1 MLKNKKHS
9 KNFSRPIVLISIIG
23 VMLGVSVMV
32 VTISIATGFQNR
44 IKDKL
49 LSFGNHIQIESMFQS
64 NNNETSPI
72 ITLNESFTNLYNS
85 QEIYTI
91 QKYAYKSAIIQS
103 KKKPSG
109 SVNELEGVIFKGMEN
124 FQENS
129 FFNDYLVEGKYPNK
143 SKKINDTIVIS
154 KEIGKKLN
162 LTINDKVSAF
172 FVSDGKPKQR
182 NLTIGGIYETGL
194 NKIDSKFIFID
205 LKYLQKINKWGKQ
218 LKVSFSFKKDSS
230 IIEFNADNFSKNGK
244 MIFDWGDNEIVA
256 NNKFEIPT
264 NIDTQIN
271 LIGFEVDNFEQ
282 NSILSI
288 ADTLIISFTSI
299 NKDITFSNVLGS
311 EQYYTGGLEIYTKGE
326 KKRSLIKN
334 QLKLDFGPEFKITTI
349 EEQHQEIFSWLNL
362 IYQNVY
368 IILGLMIAVAVINM
382 SCALLVLIVEKTK
395 MIGILKA
402 LGMKNISLMKIFVS
416 HGGILLLY
424 GFLAGNSLAI
434 LIIQMQNKYEFLK
447 LSQENY
453 YLDAVPMDY
462 PISTIIVLNFG
473 AFIFCL
479 ITMIIPSIISSKTS
493 PVKAINS
500 EI

>member
-9 KNFSRPIVLISIIG
+9 NNFSRPIVLISIMG

-44 IKDKL
+44 IKHKL
-49 LSFGNHIQIESMFQS
+49 LSFGNHVQIESMFQS

-85 QEIYTI
+85 QDIYKI

-103 KKKPSG
+103 KRKSN
-109 SVNELEGVIFKGMEN
+109 SSFNELEGVIFKGLEN
-124 FQENS
+124 FKKNS
-129 FFNDYLVEGKYPNK
+129 FFNEHLVEGKFPHW

-162 LTINDKVSAF
+162 LKINDKISAF
-172 FVSDGKPKQR
+172 FISDGKPKQR

-205 LKYLQKINKWGKQ
+205 LKYLQKINKWGIQ

-244 MIFDWGDNEIVA
+244 MIFDWGDNGIVS
-256 NNKFEIPT
+256 NNQFEIRT

-271 LIGFEVDNFEQ
+271 LIGYEVDNLEQ

-288 ADTLIISFTSI
+288 ADTLIISFEST
-299 NKDITFSNVLGS
+299 NKDITFSNILGS

-402 LGMKNISLMKIFVS
+402 LGMKNISIMKIFVS

-434 LIIQMQNKYEFLK
+434 LIIQMQNRYEFLK

-462 PISTIIVLNFG
+462 PLSTIIILNFG

-479 ITMIIPSIISSKTS
+479 ITMVIPSIISSKTS

>member
-9 KNFSRPIVLISIIG
+9 NNFSRPIVLISIMG

-44 IKDKL
+44 IKHKL
-49 LSFGNHIQIESMFQS
+49 LSFGNHVQIESMFQS

-85 QEIYTI
+85 QDILKI

-103 KKKPSG
+103 KRKS
-109 SVNELEGVIFKGMEN
+109 SSSFNELEGVIFKGIEN
-124 FQENS
+124 FKKNS
-129 FFNDYLVEGKYPNK
+129 FFNEHLVEGKFPHW

-162 LTINDKVSAF
+162 LKINDKISAF

-205 LKYLQKINKWGKQ
+205 LKYLQKINKWGIQ

-244 MIFDWGDNEIVA
+244 MIFDWGDNEIVS
-256 NNKFEIPT
+256 NNQFEIRT

-271 LIGFEVDNFEQ
+271 LIGYEVDNFEQ

-288 ADTLIISFTSI
+288 ADTLIISFEST
-299 NKDITFSNVLGS
+299 NKDITFSNILGS

-402 LGMKNISLMKIFVS
+402 LGMKNISIMKIFVS

-434 LIIQMQNKYEFLK
+434 LIIQMQNRYEFLK

-462 PISTIIVLNFG
+462 PISTIIILNFG
-473 AFIFCL
+473 TFIFCL

>member
-1 MLKNKKHS
+1 MLKNKKRS

-23 VMLGVSVMV
+23 VMLGVCVMV
-32 VTISIATGFQNR
+32 VTISIADGFQNR
-44 IKDKL
+44 IKHKL

-85 QEIYTI
+85 QDIYKI

-103 KKKPSG
+103 KRKPSA
-109 SVNELEGVIFKGMEN
+109 SINELEGVIFKGIEN
-124 FQENS
+124 FNRNS
-129 FFNDYLVEGKYPNK
+129 FFNEFIVKGKYPTC

-154 KEIGKKLN
+154 KELGKKLN
-162 LTINDKVSAF
+162 LKINDKVSAF
-172 FVSDGKPKQR
+172 FISDGKPKQR

-194 NKIDSKFIFID
+194 NKIDSKFIFTD
-205 LKYLQKINKWGKQ
+205 LKYLQKINKWGMQ
-218 LKVSFSFKKDSS
+218 LKVSSLFKEDSS
-230 IIEFNADNFSKNGK
+230 IIEFKVDNFSKNGK
-244 MIFDWGDNEIVA
+244 MIFDWGNNKIVA
-256 NNKFEIPT
+256 NNQFEIPT
-264 NIDTQIN
+264 NVDTQIN
-271 LIGFEVDNFEQ
+271 LIGYEVDNLEQ
-282 NSILSI
+282 NSLLSI
-288 ADTLIISFTSI
+288 ADTLIISFTSS
-299 NKDITFSNVLGS
+299 NKEITFSNSLGS
-311 EQYYTGGLEIYTKGE
+311 EQYYTGGLEIYTKE
-326 KKRSLIKN
+326 EERRSLIKN

-382 SCALLVLIVEKTK
+382 SCALLVLIVEKTR

-402 LGMKNISLMKIFVS
+402 IGMKNISLIKIFVT

-434 LIIQMQNKYEFLK
+434 IIIQLQNKFEFLK

-453 YLDAVPMDY
+453 YLNAVPMDY
-462 PISTIIVLNFG
+462 PLSTIIVLNFS

-479 ITMIIPSIISSKTS
+479 ATMILPSIISSKTS
-493 PVKAINS
+493 PVKAMNS

>member
-9 KNFSRPIVLISIIG
+9 NNFSRPIVLISIMG

-44 IKDKL
+44 IKHKL
-49 LSFGNHIQIESMFQS
+49 LSFGNHVQIESMFQS

-85 QEIYTI
+85 QDIHKI

-103 KKKPSG
+103 KRKSN
-109 SVNELEGVIFKGMEN
+109 SSFNELEGVIFKGIEN
-124 FQENS
+124 FKKNS
-129 FFNDYLVEGKYPNK
+129 FFNEHLVEGKFPHW

-162 LTINDKVSAF
+162 LKINDKISAF

-205 LKYLQKINKWGKQ
+205 LKYLQKINKWGIQ

-244 MIFDWGDNEIVA
+244 MIFDWGDNEIVS
-256 NNKFEIPT
+256 NNQFEIRT

-271 LIGFEVDNFEQ
+271 LIGYEVDNFEQ

-288 ADTLIISFTSI
+288 ADTLIISFEST
-299 NKDITFSNVLGS
+299 NKDITFSNILGS

-402 LGMKNISLMKIFVS
+402 LGMKNISIMKIFVS

-434 LIIQMQNKYEFLK
+434 LIIQMQNRYEFLK

-462 PISTIIVLNFG
+462 PISTIIILNFG

>member
-23 VMLGVSVMV
+23 VMLGVSVIV

-44 IKDKL
+44 IKQKL

-72 ITLNESFTNLYNS
+72 IILNESFTNLYNS
-85 QEIYTI
+85 KDIYKI
-91 QKYAYKSAIIQS
+91 RKYAYKSAIIQS
-103 KKKPSG
+103 KWKTSG
-109 SVNELEGVIFKGMEN
+109 SINELEGVIFKGMEH
-124 FQENS
+124 FQGNS
-129 FFNDYLVEGKYPNK
+129 FINDYLIEGKYPSK

-154 KEIGKKLN
+154 KEICKKLN
-162 LTINDKVSAF
+162 LSINDKVSAF

-205 LKYLQKINKWGKQ
+205 LKYLQKINNWGMQ
-218 LKVSFSFKKDSS
+218 LKVSSSFREDSS
-230 IIEFNADNFSKNGK
+230 IIKFNANNFSKNGK
-244 MIFDWGDNEIVA
+244 MIFDWGNNKIVA
-256 NNKFEIPT
+256 NNQFEIPT
-264 NIDTQIN
+264 NVDTQIN
-271 LIGFEVDNFEQ
+271 LIGYEVDNFEQ
-282 NSILSI
+282 KNLLSI
-288 ADTLIISFTSI
+288 SDTLIISFISN
-299 NKDITFSNVLGS
+299 NKEIKFSNRLGS
-311 EQYYTGGLEIYTKGE
+311 EQYYTGGLEIYTKDE
-326 KKRSLIKN
+326 EKRSVIKN

-349 EEQHQEIFSWLNL
+349 EEQNQEIFSWLNL

-395 MIGILKA
+395 MIGILKS
-402 LGMKNISLMKIFVS
+402 LGMKNISLIKIFVS
-416 HGGILLLY
+416 HGGILLFY

-434 LIIQMQNKYEFLK
+434 LIIQLQNKFEILK

-462 PISTIIVLNFG
+462 PLSTIIILNFS

-479 ITMIIPSIISSKTS
+479 ITMILPSTISSKTS

>member
-1 MLKNKKHS
+1 MLKNNKHS

-32 VTISIATGFQNR
+32 VTISVATGFQNR

-72 ITLNESFTNLYNS
+72 ITLNESFTNLYSS
-85 QEIYTI
+85 QDIHKT
-91 QKYAYKSAIIQS
+91 QKYAYKSAIIQPKRKS
-103 KKKPSG
+103 S
-109 SVNELEGVIFKGMEN
+109 SSNNELEGVIFKGLEN
-124 FQENS
+124 FKENT
-129 FFNDYLVEGKYPNK
+129 FFNEYLVEGKYPTY
-143 SKKINDTIVIS
+143 SKKINDTIIIS
-154 KEIGKKLN
+154 KKICKKLS
-162 LTINDKVSAF
+162 LKIHDKISAF

-194 NKIDSKFIFID
+194 NKIDSKFVFID
-205 LKYLQKINKWGKQ
+205 LKYLQKINKWGTK
-218 LKVSFSFKKDSS
+218 LKLSYSFKEDSS
-230 IIEFNADNFSKNGK
+230 IIEFSIDNSSKNGK
-244 MIFDWGDNEIVA
+244 MIFDWGDNTIISS
-256 NNKFEIPT
+256 NKFKIPT
-264 NIDTQIN
+264 NINAQIN
-271 LIGFEVDNFEQ
+271 LIGYEVDNFEQ
-282 NSILSI
+282 NNLLSI
-288 ADTLIISFTSI
+288 ADTLIISFSSNNNEI
-299 NKDITFSNVLGS
+299 SLSNVAGS
-311 EQYYTGGLEIYTKGE
+311 EQYYTGGLEVYIKDE
-326 KKRSLIKN
+326 EKRSLIKN

-349 EEQHQEIFSWLNL
+349 DEQHQEIFSWLNL

-424 GFLAGNSLAI
+424 GFLAGNILAI

-453 YLDAVPMDY
+453 YLDAVPMDF
-462 PISTIIVLNFG
+462 PLSTIIVLNLSV
-473 AFIFCL
+473 FIFCL
-479 ITMIIPSIISSKTS
+479 MTMILPSIISSKTS

>member
-1 MLKNKKHS
+1 MLKNKRHS
-9 KNFSRPIVLISIIG
+9 KSFSRPIVLISIIG

-32 VTISIATGFQNR
+32 LTISIATGFQNR
-44 IKDKL
+44 IKHKL

-85 QEIYTI
+85 KDIYKI

-103 KKKPSG
+103 KRKSSG
-109 SVNELEGVIFKGMEN
+109 SINELEGVMFKGIEKFKGN
-124 FQENS
+124 F
-129 FFNDYLVEGKYPNK
+129 FFNEYLINGKCPTW

-162 LTINDKVSAF
+162 LKINNKISAF

-182 NLTIGGIYETGL
+182 NLIIGGIYETGL

-205 LKYLQKINKWGKQ
+205 LKYLQKINKWGIQ
-218 LKVSFSFKKDSS
+218 LKVSSLFREDSS

-244 MIFDWGDNEIVA
+244 MIFDWGNNKIVA
-256 NNKFEIPT
+256 NNQFEIPT
-264 NIDTQIN
+264 NVDTQIN
-271 LIGFEVDNFEQ
+271 LIGYEVDNFEQ
-282 NSILSI
+282 NNLLSI
-288 ADTLIISFTSI
+288 TDTLIISFKSR
-299 NKDITFSNVLGS
+299 NKEITYRNKLGS
-311 EQYYTGGLEIYTKGE
+311 EQYYTGGLEIYTKSE
-326 KKRSLIKN
+326 EKRSLIKN

-402 LGMKNISLMKIFVS
+402 LGMKNFSLIKIFVS

-424 GFLAGNSLAI
+424 GFLAGNILAI
-434 LIIQMQNKYEFLK
+434 FIIQMQNKFEFLK

-453 YLDAVPMDY
+453 YLNAVPMDY
-462 PISTIIVLNFG
+462 PLSTIVILNFS

-479 ITMIIPSIISSKTS
+479 TTMIIPSIISTKTS
-493 PVKAINS
+493 PVKAISS

>member
-9 KNFSRPIVLISIIG
+9 KNFSRPIVLISIVG

-32 VTISIATGFQNR
+32 VTISIATGFQNK

-72 ITLNESFTNLYNS
+72 ITLNESFSNLYNS
-85 QEIYTI
+85 KDIYKV

-103 KKKPSG
+103 KRKSN
-109 SVNELEGVIFKGMEN
+109 SAINELEGVIFKGLED
-124 FQENS
+124 FKDNS
-129 FFNDYLVEGKYPNK
+129 FFNEYLVRGKCPTW
-143 SKKINDTIVIS
+143 SQSINDTVIIS
-154 KEIGKKLN
+154 NEIYKKLS
-162 LTINDKVSAF
+162 LEINDKISAF
-172 FVSDGKPKQR
+172 FVTDGNPKQR
-182 NLTIGGIYETGL
+182 NLIIGGVYETGL
-194 NKIDSKFIFID
+194 NKIDSRFIFID
-205 LKYLQKINKWGKQ
+205 LKYLQKINKWGNK
-218 LKVSFSFKKDSS
+218 LMVSSVFKEDST
-230 IIEFNADNFSKNGK
+230 IIEFNANNFSKNGK
-244 MIFDWGDNEIVA
+244 MIFDWGDNKIVS
-256 NNKFEIPT
+256 NNKLEIPT
-264 NIDTQIN
+264 NVDTQLN
-271 LIGFEVDNFEQ
+271 LIGYEVDNFDQ
-282 NSILSI
+282 NNLISIE
-288 ADTLIISFTSI
+288 DTLIISFTSNN
-299 NKDITFSNVLGS
+299 NKITFSNIEGS
-311 EQYYTGGLEIYTKGE
+311 EQYYTGGLEIFIKDEG
-326 KKRSLIKN
+326 KRSLIKD

-349 EEQHQEIFSWLNL
+349 DEQHQEIFSWLTL

-402 LGMKNISLMKIFVS
+402 LGMKNISIIKIFVS

-434 LIIQMQNKYEFLK
+434 LIIQMQNKFEFLK

-462 PISTIIVLNFG
+462 PITTIFVLNLS

-479 ITMIIPSIISSKTS
+479 ATMIIPSIISSKTS

>member
-72 ITLNESFTNLYNS
+72 ITLNESFTKLYNS
-85 QEIYTI
+85 QDIHTI

-109 SVNELEGVIFKGMEN
+109 SINELEGVIFKGMEN
-124 FQENS
+124 FQENL
-129 FFNDYLVEGKYPNK
+129 FFKDYLVEGKYPNK

-154 KEIGKKLN
+154 KEIAKKLN

-205 LKYLQKINKWGKQ
+205 LKYLQRINKWGMQ
-218 LKVSFSFKKDSS
+218 LKVSSSFREDSS
-230 IIEFNADNFSKNGK
+230 IVEFNADNFSKNGK
-244 MIFDWGDNEIVA
+244 MIFDWGNNKIVA
-256 NNKFEIPT
+256 NNQFEIPT
-264 NIDTQIN
+264 DVDTQIN
-271 LIGFEVDNFEQ
+271 LIGYEVDNFEQ
-282 NSILSI
+282 NNLLSI
-288 ADTLIISFTSI
+288 ADTLIIYFVSS
-299 NKDITFSNVLGS
+299 NKEIKFSNLLGS
-311 EQYYTGGLEIYTKGE
+311 EQYYTGGLEIFTSDE
-326 KKRSLIKN
+326 KKRNLIKN

-349 EEQHQEIFSWLNL
+349 EEEHQEIFSWLNL

-402 LGMKNISLMKIFVS
+402 LGMKNISLIKIFVT
-416 HGGILLLY
+416 HGGILLFY

-434 LIIQMQNKYEFLK
+434 LIIQLQNKFKFLK

-453 YLDAVPMDY
+453 YLDSVPMDY
-462 PISTIIVLNFG
+462 PLSTIIILNFS

-479 ITMIIPSIISSKTS
+479 ITMILPSIISSKTS

>member
-85 QEIYTI
+85 KDIFKI

-103 KKKPSG
+103 KRKTSG
-109 SVNELEGVIFKGMEN
+109 SINELEGVIFKGIEY
-124 FQENS
+124 FQGNS
-129 FFNDYLVEGKYPNK
+129 FFNAYLVEGKYPSK

-154 KEIGKKLN
+154 KEICKKLN
-162 LTINDKVSAF
+162 LKINDKVSAF

-205 LKYLQKINKWGKQ
+205 LKYLQKINKWGMQ
-218 LKVSFSFKKDSS
+218 LKVSYSFRDDSS

-244 MIFDWGDNEIVA
+244 MIFDWG
-256 NNKFEIPT
+256 NNKIVTDNQFEIPT
-264 NIDTQIN
+264 NVDTQIN
-271 LIGFEVDNFEQ
+271 LIGYEVDNFEQ
-282 NSILSI
+282 NNLLSI
-288 ADTLIISFTSI
+288 ADTLIISFTSR
-299 NKDITFSNVLGS
+299 NKEIKFSNSLGS
-311 EQYYTGGLEIYTKGE
+311 EQYYTGGLEIYTKDEE
-326 KKRSLIKN
+326 KKSVIKD

-402 LGMKNISLMKIFVS
+402 LGMKNISLIKIFVS
-416 HGGILLLY
+416 HGGILLFY

-434 LIIQMQNKYEFLK
+434 LIIELQNKFEFLK

-462 PISTIIVLNFG
+462 PLSTIIILNFST
-473 AFIFCL
+473 FIFCL
-479 ITMIIPSIISSKTS
+479 ITMILPSIISSKTS

>member
-1 MLKNKKHS
+1 MEH
-9 KNFSRPIVLISIIG
+9 
-23 VMLGVSVMV
+23 
-32 VTISIATGFQNR
+32 FQ
-44 IKDKL
+44 
-49 LSFGNHIQIESMFQS
+49 G
-64 NNNETSPI
+64 
-72 ITLNESFTNLYNS
+72 
-85 QEIYTI
+85 
-91 QKYAYKSAIIQS
+91 
-103 KKKPSG
+103 
-109 SVNELEGVIFKGMEN
+109 
-124 FQENS
+124 NS
-129 FFNDYLVEGKYPNK
+129 FINDYLIEGKYPSK

-154 KEIGKKLN
+154 KEICKKLN

-205 LKYLQKINKWGKQ
+205 LKYLQKINKWGMQ
-218 LKVSFSFKKDSS
+218 LKVSSSFREDSS
-230 IIEFNADNFSKNGK
+230 IIEFNANNFSKNGK
-244 MIFDWGDNEIVA
+244 MIFDWGNNKIIA
-256 NNKFEIPT
+256 NNQFEIPT
-264 NIDTQIN
+264 NVDTQIN
-271 LIGFEVDNFEQ
+271 LIGYEVDNFEQ
-282 NSILSI
+282 KNLLSI
-288 ADTLIISFTSI
+288 SDTLIISFISN
-299 NKDITFSNVLGS
+299 NKEIKFSNRLGS
-311 EQYYTGGLEIYTKGE
+311 EQYYTGGLEIYTKDE
-326 KKRSLIKN
+326 EKRSVIKN

-349 EEQHQEIFSWLNL
+349 EEQNQEIFSWLNL

-395 MIGILKA
+395 MIGILKS
-402 LGMKNISLMKIFVS
+402 LGMKNISLIKIFVS
-416 HGGILLLY
+416 HGGILLFY

-434 LIIQMQNKYEFLK
+434 LIIQLQNKFEILK

-462 PISTIIVLNFG
+462 PLSTIIILNFS

-479 ITMIIPSIISSKTS
+479 ITMILPSIISSKTS

>member
-9 KNFSRPIVLISIIG
+9 NNFSRPIVLISIMG

-44 IKDKL
+44 IKHKL
-49 LSFGNHIQIESMFQS
+49 LSFGNHVQIESMFQS

-85 QEIYTI
+85 QDIYKI

-103 KKKPSG
+103 KRKSN
-109 SVNELEGVIFKGMEN
+109 SSFNELEGVIFKGIEN
-124 FQENS
+124 FKKNS
-129 FFNDYLVEGKYPNK
+129 FFNEHLVEGKFPHW
-143 SKKINDTIVIS
+143 SKKINDTIIIS

-162 LTINDKVSAF
+162 LKINDKISAF
-172 FVSDGKPKQR
+172 FISDGKPKQR

-205 LKYLQKINKWGKQ
+205 LKYLQKINKWGIQ

-244 MIFDWGDNEIVA
+244 MIFDWGDNGIVS
-256 NNKFEIPT
+256 NNQFEIRT

-271 LIGFEVDNFEQ
+271 LIGYEVDNLEQ

-288 ADTLIISFTSI
+288 ADTLIISFEST
-299 NKDITFSNVLGS
+299 NKDITFSNILGS

-402 LGMKNISLMKIFVS
+402 LGMKNISIMKIFVS

-434 LIIQMQNKYEFLK
+434 LIIQMQNRYEFLK

-462 PISTIIVLNFG
+462 PLSTIIILNFG

-479 ITMIIPSIISSKTS
+479 ITMVIPSIISSKTS

>member
-9 KNFSRPIVLISIIG
+9 NNFSRPIVLISIMG

-44 IKDKL
+44 IKHKL
-49 LSFGNHIQIESMFQS
+49 LSFGNHVQIESMFQS

-85 QEIYTI
+85 QDIHKI

-103 KKKPSG
+103 KRKSY
-109 SVNELEGVIFKGMEN
+109 SSFNELEGVIFKGIEN
-124 FQENS
+124 FKKNS
-129 FFNDYLVEGKYPNK
+129 FFNEHLVEGKFPHW

-162 LTINDKVSAF
+162 LKINDKISAF

-205 LKYLQKINKWGKQ
+205 LKYLQKINKWGIQ

-244 MIFDWGDNEIVA
+244 MIFDWGDNEIVS
-256 NNKFEIPT
+256 NNQFEIRT

-271 LIGFEVDNFEQ
+271 LIGYEVDNFEQ

-288 ADTLIISFTSI
+288 ADTLIISFEST
-299 NKDITFSNVLGS
+299 NKDITFSNILGS

-402 LGMKNISLMKIFVS
+402 LGMKNISIMKIFVS

-434 LIIQMQNKYEFLK
+434 LIIQMQNRYEFLK

-462 PISTIIVLNFG
+462 PISTIIILNFG
-473 AFIFCL
+473 TFIFCL

>member
-9 KNFSRPIVLISIIG
+9 NNFSRPIVLISIMG

-44 IKDKL
+44 IKHKL
-49 LSFGNHIQIESMFQS
+49 LSFGNHVQIESMFQS

-85 QEIYTI
+85 QDIHKI

-103 KKKPSG
+103 KRKSN
-109 SVNELEGVIFKGMEN
+109 SSFNELEGVIFKGIEN
-124 FQENS
+124 FKKNS
-129 FFNDYLVEGKYPNK
+129 FFNEHLVEGKFPHW

-162 LTINDKVSAF
+162 LKINDKISAF
-172 FVSDGKPKQR
+172 FISDGKPKQR

-205 LKYLQKINKWGKQ
+205 LKYLQKINKWGIQ

-244 MIFDWGDNEIVA
+244 MIFDWGDNEIVS
-256 NNKFEIPT
+256 NNQFEIRT

-271 LIGFEVDNFEQ
+271 LIGYEVDNFEQ

-288 ADTLIISFTSI
+288 ADTLIISFEST
-299 NKDITFSNVLGS
+299 NKDITFSNILGS

-402 LGMKNISLMKIFVS
+402 LGMKNISIMKIFVS

-434 LIIQMQNKYEFLK
+434 LIIQMQNRYEFLK

-462 PISTIIVLNFG
+462 PISTIIILNFG

>member
-32 VTISIATGFQNR
+32 VTISIAAGFQNR
-44 IKDKL
+44 IKHKL

-85 QEIYTI
+85 QDIHKI

-103 KKKPSG
+103 KRKS
-109 SVNELEGVIFKGMEN
+109 SASINELEGVIFKGIEN
-124 FQENS
+124 FKRNS
-129 FFNDYLVEGKYPNK
+129 FFNEYIVKGKYPTW

-154 KEIGKKLN
+154 RELGKKLN
-162 LTINDKVSAF
+162 LKINDKVSAF

-194 NKIDSKFIFID
+194 NKIDSKFIFTD
-205 LKYLQKINKWGKQ
+205 LKYLQKINKWGMQ
-218 LKVSFSFKKDSS
+218 LKVSSSFKEDSS
-230 IIEFNADNFSKNGK
+230 IIEFKVDNFSKNGK
-244 MIFDWGDNEIVA
+244 MIFDWGNNKIVA
-256 NNKFEIPT
+256 NNQFEIPT
-264 NIDTQIN
+264 NVDTQIN
-271 LIGFEVDNFEQ
+271 LIGYEVDNFEQ
-282 NSILSI
+282 NSLLSI
-288 ADTLIISFTSI
+288 ADTLIISFTSY
-299 NKDITFSNVLGS
+299 NKKITFSNRIGS
-311 EQYYTGGLEIYTKGE
+311 EQYYTGGLEIYAKE
-326 KKRSLIKN
+326 EEKRSLIKN
-334 QLKLDFGPEFKITTI
+334 QLKLDFGPEYKITTI
-349 EEQHQEIFSWLNL
+349 EEQHLEIFSWLNL

-382 SCALLVLIVEKTK
+382 SCALLVLIVEKTR

-402 LGMKNISLMKIFVS
+402 LGMKNISLIKIFVT

-434 LIIQMQNKYEFLK
+434 IIIQLQNKFEFLK

-453 YLDAVPMDY
+453 YLNAVPMDY
-462 PISTIIVLNFG
+462 PLTTIIILNFS

-479 ITMIIPSIISSKTS
+479 TTMILPSIISSKTS

>member
-9 KNFSRPIVLISIIG
+9 KNFSRPIVLISIVG

-32 VTISIATGFQNR
+32 VTISIATGFQNK

-72 ITLNESFTNLYNS
+72 ITLNESFSNLYNS
-85 QEIYTI
+85 KDIYKV

-103 KKKPSG
+103 KRKSN
-109 SVNELEGVIFKGMEN
+109 SATNELEGVIFKGLED
-124 FQENS
+124 FKDNS
-129 FFNDYLVEGKYPNK
+129 FFNEYLVRGKCPTW
-143 SKKINDTIVIS
+143 SQSINDTVIIS
-154 KEIGKKLN
+154 NEICKKLS
-162 LTINDKVSAF
+162 LEINDKISAF
-172 FVSDGKPKQR
+172 FVTDGNPKQR
-182 NLTIGGIYETGL
+182 NLIIGGVYETGL
-194 NKIDSKFIFID
+194 NKIDSRFIFID
-205 LKYLQKINKWGKQ
+205 LKYLQKINKWGNK
-218 LKVSFSFKKDSS
+218 LMVSSVFKEDST
-230 IIEFNADNFSKNGK
+230 IIEFNANNFSKNGK
-244 MIFDWGDNEIVA
+244 MIFDWGDNKIVS
-256 NNKFEIPT
+256 NNKLEIPT
-264 NIDTQIN
+264 NVDTQLN
-271 LIGFEVDNFEQ
+271 LIGYEVDNFDQ
-282 NSILSI
+282 NNLISIE
-288 ADTLIISFTSI
+288 DTLIISFTSNN
-299 NKDITFSNVLGS
+299 NKITFSNIEGS
-311 EQYYTGGLEIYTKGE
+311 EQYYTGGLEIFIKDEG
-326 KKRSLIKN
+326 KRSLIKD

-349 EEQHQEIFSWLNL
+349 DEQHQEIFSWLTL

-402 LGMKNISLMKIFVS
+402 LGMKNISIIKIFVS

-424 GFLAGNSLAI
+424 GFLAGNSLAV
-434 LIIQMQNKYEFLK
+434 LIIQMQNKFEFLK

-462 PISTIIVLNFG
+462 PITTIFVLNLS

-479 ITMIIPSIISSKTS
+479 ATMIIPSVISSKTS

>member
-44 IKDKL
+44 IKHKL

-72 ITLNESFTNLYNS
+72 NTLNKSITNLYNS
-85 QEIYTI
+85 QDVYKI

-103 KKKPSG
+103 KRNPSG
-109 SVNELEGVIFKGMEN
+109 SINELEGVIFKGIEN
-124 FQENS
+124 FKGNS
-129 FFNDYLVEGKYPNK
+129 FFNEFIVKGKYPTW

-154 KEIGKKLN
+154 KELGKKLN
-162 LTINDKVSAF
+162 LKINDKVSAF

-194 NKIDSKFIFID
+194 NKIDSKFIFTD
-205 LKYLQKINKWGKQ
+205 LKYLQKINKWGMQ
-218 LKVSFSFKKDSS
+218 LKVSSSFKEDSS
-230 IIEFNADNFSKNGK
+230 IIEFKVDNFSKNGK
-244 MIFDWGDNEIVA
+244 MIFDWGNNKIIA
-256 NNKFEIPT
+256 NNQFEIPT
-264 NIDTQIN
+264 NVDTQIN
-271 LIGFEVDNFEQ
+271 LIGYEVDNFEQ
-282 NSILSI
+282 NSLLSI
-288 ADTLIISFTSI
+288 ADTLIISFKSS
-299 NKDITFSNVLGS
+299 NKEITLSNRLGS
-311 EQYYTGGLEIYTKGE
+311 EQYYTGGLEIYTKE
-326 KKRSLIKN
+326 EERRSLIKN

-382 SCALLVLIVEKTK
+382 SCALLVLIVEKTR

-402 LGMKNISLMKIFVS
+402 LGMKNISLIKIFVT

-434 LIIQMQNKYEFLK
+434 IIIQLQNKFEFLK

-453 YLDAVPMDY
+453 YLNVVPMDY
-462 PISTIIVLNFG
+462 PLSTIIILNFS

-479 ITMIIPSIISSKTS
+479 TTMILPSIISSKTS

>member
-85 QEIYTI
+85 QDIYTI

-103 KKKPSG
+103 KRKLSG
-109 SVNELEGVIFKGMEN
+109 SINELEGVIFKGLEN

-205 LKYLQKINKWGKQ
+205 LKYLQKINKWGMQ
-218 LKVSFSFKKDSS
+218 LKVSSSFREDSS

-244 MIFDWGDNEIVA
+244 MIFDWGNNKIVA
-256 NNKFEIPT
+256 NNQFEIPA
-264 NIDTQIN
+264 NVDTQIN
-271 LIGFEVDNFEQ
+271 LIGYEVDNYEQ
-282 NSILSI
+282 NNLLSI
-288 ADTLIISFTSI
+288 ADTLIISFTSS
-299 NKDITFSNVLGS
+299 NKEIKFSNLLGS
-311 EQYYTGGLEIYTKGE
+311 EQYYTGGLEIYTNDEE
-326 KKRSLIKN
+326 KKSLIKN

-402 LGMKNISLMKIFVS
+402 LGMKNISLIKIFVT
-416 HGGILLLY
+416 HGGILLFY
-424 GFLAGNSLAI
+424 GFLAGNTLAI
-434 LIIQMQNKYEFLK
+434 LIIQLQNKFEFLK

-462 PISTIIVLNFG
+462 PLSTIIILNFS
-473 AFIFCL
+473 AFVFCL
-479 ITMIIPSIISSKTS
+479 ITMILPSIISSKTS

>member
-9 KNFSRPIVLISIIG
+9 KNFSKPIVLISVIG

-32 VTISIATGFQNR
+32 LTISIATGFQNR
-44 IKDKL
+44 IKHKL

-72 ITLNESFTNLYNS
+72 ITLNESFTSLYKS
-85 QEIYTI
+85 KDIFKI
-91 QKYAYKSAIIQS
+91 HKYAYKPAIIQS
-103 KKKPSG
+103 KRKPSG
-109 SVNELEGVIFKGMEN
+109 SINELEGVMFKGIEKFKEN
-124 FQENS
+124 F
-129 FFNDYLVEGKYPNK
+129 FFNEYLVKGKCPIW

-154 KEIGKKLN
+154 NEICKKLN
-162 LTINDKVSAF
+162 LKINDKISAF

-194 NKIDSKFIFID
+194 NKIDSKFVFID
-205 LKYLQKINKWGKQ
+205 LKYLQKINKWGMK
-218 LKVSFSFKKDSS
+218 LKVSSSFRKDSS
-230 IIEFNADNFSKNGK
+230 IIKFNAENYSKNSK
-244 MIFDWGDNEIVA
+244 IIFDWGNNKIVA
-256 NNKFEIPT
+256 NNQFEIPT
-264 NIDTQIN
+264 NVDTQIN
-271 LIGFEVDNFEQ
+271 LIGYEVDNFEQ
-282 NSILSI
+282 NNLLSI
-288 ADTLIISFTSI
+288 ADTLIISFKSR
-299 NKDITFSNVLGS
+299 NKEITYRNKLGS
-311 EQYYTGGLEIYTKGE
+311 EQYYTGGLEIYTKSE
-326 KKRSLIKN
+326 EKRSLIKN
-334 QLKLDFGPEFKITTI
+334 KLKLEFGPEFKITTI
-349 EEQHQEIFSWLNL
+349 EDQHQEIFSWLNL

-402 LGMKNISLMKIFVS
+402 LGIKNFSIIKIFVS
-416 HGGILLLY
+416 HGGILLFY

-434 LIIQMQNKYEFLK
+434 LIIQLQNKFEFLK

-462 PISTIIVLNFG
+462 PLSTIIILNFS

-479 ITMIIPSIISSKTS
+479 ITMILPSIISAKTS